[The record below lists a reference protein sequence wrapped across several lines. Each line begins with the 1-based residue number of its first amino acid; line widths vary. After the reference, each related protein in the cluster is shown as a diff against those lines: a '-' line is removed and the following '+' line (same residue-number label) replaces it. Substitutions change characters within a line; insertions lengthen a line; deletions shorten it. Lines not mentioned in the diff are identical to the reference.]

1 MLLDSKLRGCVE
13 RLVSVGHGRWRR
25 ARRRERTDSIE
36 FVPSAGAAQLVELGV
51 RIELAERVER
61 GGGGRRLPATALLM
75 SQAPREL
82 GRVESRPRL
91 TRESVRSVVRVHMA
105 RLASIRTE
113 RRAQVRSARNSGDH
127 ALV

>member
-1 MLLDSKLRGCVE
+1 M
-13 RLVSVGHGRWRR
+13 RLADLVRHGRWRR
-25 ARRRERTDSIE
+25 ARRRERTDAIE

-75 SQAPREL
+75 SQAPRIL
-82 GRVESRPRL
+82 GCVESQPRL
-91 TRESVRSVVRVHMA
+91 SGERVRSVVRVRMT
-105 RLASIRTE
+105 RLASIRAE
-113 RRAQVRSARNSGDH
+113 RPAQVRSARNSGDH